1 MEDNDSIDNNSNKLN
16 YKNFYDNYSNQDN
29 KTDSQENIKHNP
41 IKDTNIIKVESIDEK
56 DDYNKKLFGLNKI
69 DYFYKF
75 SNEIKEDEN
84 IGIPQDIEIIKE
96 KDDSE
101 DFINDSF
108 EDSFLSMG
116 SSSNFENIF
125 KPFIKIKKQKIFKN
139 TYFRFPYRKEEIST
153 IYCIPEIR
161 IQTNNFIF
169 IYDNNNI
176 CLNIEQILEFIIKK
190 ELFINKNK
198 NKDILNQAYVCQK
211 HKEKYIG
218 YCSCENNICKQ
229 CIKNG
234 CNKEEDIK
242 EDKKK
247 DIPDNLRKFKRL
259 LIIYIFRCNNKIV
272 SCKNQIK
279 NIIKDLSYE
288 NNSKLFQEVFNIKLN
303 ILFTKMKKKIIS
315 YIYFSIIKTMV
326 IEILDIPKQNLNE
339 KYNYNIIK
347 NVIYCNK
354 YLKKRKRKK
363 RKKDFEILSRIN
375 YLIPFYSGENINNY
389 KKIYI

>member
-190 ELFINKNK
+190 ELFI
-198 NKDILNQAYVCQK
+198 
-211 HKEKYIG
+211 KY
-218 YCSCENNICKQ
+218 
-229 CIKNG
+229 
-234 CNKEEDIK
+234 
-242 EDKKK
+242 
-247 DIPDNLRKFKRL
+247 
-259 LIIYIFRCNNKIV
+259 
-272 SCKNQIK
+272 
-279 NIIKDLSYE
+279 
-288 NNSKLFQEVFNIKLN
+288 
-303 ILFTKMKKKIIS
+303 M
-315 YIYFSIIKTMV
+315 
-326 IEILDIPKQNLNE
+326 
-339 KYNYNIIK
+339 
-347 NVIYCNK
+347 
-354 YLKKRKRKK
+354 
-363 RKKDFEILSRIN
+363 
-375 YLIPFYSGENINNY
+375 GE
-389 KKIYI
+389 